1 MSFKMVATDF
11 AIDLGT
17 SNILVYKKNEGV
29 IINEPSMIVLDQN
42 NTKVLAIGKE
52 AKEMIGKTPSSI
64 HVVKPIE
71 NGVVTDFNLT
81 EAMLKHFFDEVNPGT
96 SIIQPKIVICVPSG
110 ITDIESRA
118 IEDAA
123 LHAGSRDII
132 LVEQS
137 LAAAFGMGLTPEDP
151 RGILT
156 LNLGAGTSEICV
168 ISLNGIVASKTL
180 KMGGDDIDKNI
191 QNFLREKK
199 NIEVGINTV
208 ELIKKELL
216 SLRLKD
222 KDIGMEVEGRD
233 VKDAQPK
240 RIKVTSEEIAPC
252 ISEFADS
259 LIEMIYLVME
269 KTPPE
274 LSSDIKN
281 DGFLMTGGMANVRGL
296 REYIEKIIN
305 LKAKISDK
313 PELDAIKG
321 AGLIMENPDRFLKY
335 QSR

>member
-151 RGILT
+151 RGILL
-156 LNLGAGTSEICV
+156 LNLGAGTSEVSV
-168 ISLNGIVASKTL
+168 ISLNGIVTSKTIN
-180 KMGGDDIDKNI
+180 KGGDYIDYAI
-191 QNFLREKK
+191 IDLFREKK
-199 NIEVGINTV
+199 HMDIGKSTAE
-208 ELIKKELL
+208 EIKNNLL
-216 SLRLKD
+216 SLRVKD
-222 KDIGMEVEGRD
+222 GEKSINVDGRD
-233 VKDAQPK
+233 LVTAAPKAVDIKSKDLVECLMPYAD
-240 RIKVTSEEIAPC
+240 EIVNMLY
-252 ISEFADS
+252 EV
-259 LIEMIYLVME
+259 LE
-269 KTPPE
+269 KIPPE
-274 LSSDIKN
+274 LTADIKK
-281 DGFLMTGGMANVRGL
+281 DGFALTGGLSMIKGL
-296 REYIEKIIN
+296 REYIENK
-305 LKAKISDK
+305 LHLSSYTSDN
-313 PELDAIKG
+313 PQTDSILG
-321 AGLIMENPDRFLKY
+321 AGQILDDPDRFFKY
-335 QSR
+335 RK

>member
-151 RGILT
+151 RGILL
-156 LNLGAGTSEICV
+156 LNLGAGTSEVSV
-168 ISLNGIVASKTL
+168 ISLNGIVTSKTIN
-180 KMGGDDIDKNI
+180 KGGDYIDYAI
-191 QNFLREKK
+191 IDLFREKK
-199 NIEVGINTV
+199 HMDIGKSTAE
-208 ELIKKELL
+208 EIKNNLL
-216 SLRLKD
+216 SLRVKD
-222 KDIGMEVEGRD
+222 GEKSMNVDGRD
-233 VKDAQPK
+233 LVVWLMPYAD
-240 RIKVTSEEIAPC
+240 EILNMLY
-252 ISEFADS
+252 EV
-259 LIEMIYLVME
+259 LE
-269 KTPPE
+269 KIPPE
-274 LSSDIKN
+274 LTADIKK
-281 DGFLMTGGMANVRGL
+281 DGFALTGGLSMIKGL
-296 REYIEKIIN
+296 REYIENK
-305 LKAKISDK
+305 LHLSSYTSDN
-313 PELDAIKG
+313 PQTDSILG
-321 AGLIMENPDRFLKY
+321 AGQILDDPDRFFKY
-335 QSR
+335 RK